1 VVTFPT
7 IWFTFKE
14 TKQLSLEEIDLLF
27 GERALGTLPPKIKDT
42 DVKVATAHV
51 EEKA

>member
-1 VVTFPT
+1 LITFPT

-14 TKQLSLEEIDLLF
+14 TKQMSLEEIDLLF
-27 GERALGTLPPKIKDT
+27 GERALGTLPPKMEEVDT
-42 DVKVATAHV
+42 KHVSSHV